1 MIELKNVSLKLKDK
15 ELLKNINITAE
26 NGEIVGLV
34 GYNGS
39 GKTLIMKC
47 ICGFINQYTGVIKV
61 DGVDIRT
68 ISVEKLD
75 MGIQIEVPSFLS
87 FYSGFKNLKM
97 LAGLKGNINDED
109 ICGVMKL
116 VGLNPD
122 SKLCV
127 AKYSLGMR
135 QRLGIAQALM
145 ENPNILILDEPFN
158 SLDYEISQNIR
169 RILLKEKEKGKTILI
184 TSHNPYDIET
194 LCDKTYQIEKGE
206 IV

>member
-47 ICGFINQYTGVIKV
+47 ICGFINQYTGAIKV

-109 ICGVMKL
+109 ISEAMKL

-158 SLDYEISQNIR
+158 SLDYEVSQNIR

-194 LCDKTYQIEKGE
+194 LCDKTYQVEKGE

>member
-47 ICGFINQYTGVIKV
+47 ICGFINQYTGAIKV

-87 FYSGFKNLKM
+87 FYSGFRNLKM

-109 ICGVMKL
+109 ISAVMKL

-158 SLDYEISQNIR
+158 SLDYEVSQNIR

-194 LCDKTYQIEKGE
+194 LCDKTYQVEKGE

>member
-1 MIELKNVSLKLKDK
+1 MIELKNVSLKLNDK

-47 ICGFINQYTGVIKV
+47 ICGFINQYTGAIKV
-61 DGVDIRT
+61 DDVDIRT

-87 FYSGFKNLKM
+87 FYSGFRNLKM
-97 LAGLKGNINDED
+97 LAGLKGSINDED
-109 ICGVMKL
+109 ICEVMKL

-158 SLDYEISQNIR
+158 SLDYEVSQNIR
-169 RILLKEKEKGKTILI
+169 RILLMEKEKGKTILI

-194 LCDKTYQIEKGE
+194 LCDKTYQVEKGE